1 METFSERIK
10 QLRTE
15 SGLSQQDLANELGI
29 GRSTLANYEQGNR
42 EPNMETMELFA
53 DFFNVDMNYLTG
65 FSDIRNLSDLSS
77 TIYVPPELWPNEDEE
92 TRIVNYLNFLSASEK
107 DAFNDDIDDNYDN
120 LYKID
125 KIKLPMLGTIACGEP
140 IFADEDRESYVMV
153 GTEIRADFCLK
164 CQGDS
169 MINARI
175 HDGDIVFIR
184 KQDIVD
190 NGEIA
195 AVIIDDEATL
205 KRFYYY
211 KEQNMVILRPE
222 NSKYKD
228 IILTGEQLE
237 RVKVLGKAVAFQSDV
252 E

>member
-1 METFSERIK
+1 MRKFK
-10 QLRTE
+10 DVLAQLRQERNISQRFLSEALGLSHSAIGMYE
-15 SGLSQQDLANELGI
+15 SGK
-29 GRSTLANYEQGNR
+29 R
-42 EPNMETMELFA
+42 EPNYEILESIA
-53 DFFNVDMNYLTG
+53 DYFNVDMNYLLGKTL
-65 FSDIRNLSDLSS
+65 IRNS
-77 TIYVPPELWPNEDEE
+77 YRELGDDG
-92 TRIVNYLNFLSASEK
+92 TNY
-107 DAFNDDIDDNYDN
+107 IDN

>member
-1 METFSERIK
+1 MSNLGNKQIIAKNIKKLMEVNNVSQTDICNALNFKPSTFSDWVNAKTYPRIDK
-10 QLRTE
+10 IE
-15 SGLSQQDLANELGI
+15 M
-29 GRSTLANYEQGNR
+29 LANYFGVEK
-42 EPNMETMELFA
+42 
-53 DFFNVDMNYLTG
+53 
-65 FSDIRNLSDLSS
+65 SDLIEDSS
-77 TIYVPPELWPNEDEE
+77 AINTQ
-92 TRIVNYLNFLSASEK
+92 F
-107 DAFNDDIDDNYDN
+107 DNI
-120 LYKID
+120 YKID

-140 IFADEDRESYVMV
+140 IFANEDRESYVMV